1 MKNIR
6 GQLAVGIVCVV
17 LGLVLVLQFRSV
29 QSNYLDGIAPAQKAQ
44 ELVAELKKVRE
55 EKQGLMMELNAL
67 EAKIKEI
74 EEAESKEDVLV
85 KNIST
90 ELEKYKMISG
100 VRSVKGPG
108 VVVVVDDPPLDP
120 EFSLDAPSV
129 IMYNYDLLLSLINK
143 LNDAGAE
150 AISINEQRI
159 VSQTEISLAG
169 SNVNINSV
177 PTAPPFVI
185 KAIGNPDTLEST
197 LNIRFGIVDQMR
209 SERFN
214 LQVSVKKQD
223 EIVIPRYNE
232 IIKFRYA
239 KPVEENEQ

>member
-1 MKNIR
+1 MKKMK

-17 LGLVLVLQFRSV
+17 LGLVLALQFRSV
-29 QSNYLDGIAPAQKAQ
+29 QSNLEGIAPAQKAQ
-44 ELVAELKKVRE
+44 ELAGELKKVRE
-55 EKQGLMMELNAL
+55 EKKQLMNEVNLL
-67 EAKIKEI
+67 ESKIKEI
-74 EEAESKEDVLV
+74 EKAESKEDVLV
-85 KNIST
+85 KSISA
-90 ELEKYKMISG
+90 ELEKYKIISG
-100 VRSVKGPG
+100 LRSVKGPG
-108 VVVVVDDPPLDP
+108 VVVVVDDPPAKDMDY
-120 EFSLDAPSV
+120 SSDDVSM

-159 VSQTEISLAG
+159 VSRTEISLAG

-197 LNIRFGIVDQMR
+197 LNIRFGIIDQMR
-209 SERFN
+209 SDHYN
-214 LQVSVKKQD
+214 LRVSVKKQK
-223 EIVIPRYNE
+223 ELTIPRYNE

-239 KPVEENEQ
+239 KPVEDKQ

>member
-1 MKNIR
+1 MKNIK
-6 GQLAVGIVCVV
+6 GQLAVGIVCIV
-17 LGLVLVLQFRSV
+17 LGLVLAMQFRSV
-29 QSNYLDGIAPAQKAQ
+29 QNNYLEGIAPSQKAQ
-44 ELVAELKKVRE
+44 ELAGELKKIRE
-55 EKQGLMMELNAL
+55 EKQQLINEVNLL
-67 EAKIKEI
+67 ESKIKDI

-85 KNIST
+85 KNISA
-90 ELEKYKMISG
+90 ELEKYKIISG

-108 VVVVVDDPPLDP
+108 VVIVVDDPPRDP
-120 EFSLDAPSV
+120 DFPSDVSV

-150 AISINEQRI
+150 AITINEQRI
-159 VSQTEISLAG
+159 VSRTEISLAG

-177 PTAPPFVI
+177 PTAPPFII

-209 SERFN
+209 SDRYN
-214 LQVSVKKQD
+214 LQISIKKQD
-223 EIVIPRYNE
+223 EIIIPRYNE

-239 KPVEENEQ
+239 KPVEEKEQ